1 MSTIAPPPA
10 RLRPST
16 LFQGLA
22 AALSIPLALVVPLW
36 ITAGRTLFGVEGPMV
51 VIFTATVGPL
61 LAILLLVSAVRI
73 TVSATRRP
81 TFGAPLRTSFLLLAV
96 WVAGGALGFLV
107 PDVGGPPD
115 SQGSVMSVL
124 LGDELVGIS
133 AALANPMGILTLG
146 LSISLIVVSRRQ
158 E

>member
-1 MSTIAPPPA
+1 
-10 RLRPST
+10 
-16 LFQGLA
+16 
-22 AALSIPLALVVPLW
+22 
-36 ITAGRTLFGVEGPMV
+36 MV